1 MDTRISPVSTQV
13 ETQLAKALSGDLA
26 RLQPARRSQ
35 PRHLRHFRIAP
46 QVDFTEIAG
55 GTRIGLVCNDR
66 PGLLADI
73 ARVLR
78 EHRLRVH
85 DARIATFGERA
96 EDLFLVSDEHDHP
109 LQPAQR
115 DALRDDVLAALDG
128 DTR

>member
-1 MDTRISPVSTQV
+1 M
-13 ETQLAKALSGDLA
+13 
-26 RLQPARRSQ
+26 
-35 PRHLRHFRIAP
+35 
-46 QVDFTEIAG
+46 
-55 GTRIGLVCNDR
+55 
-66 PGLLADI
+66 
-73 ARVLR
+73 LR

-128 DTR
+128 DPR